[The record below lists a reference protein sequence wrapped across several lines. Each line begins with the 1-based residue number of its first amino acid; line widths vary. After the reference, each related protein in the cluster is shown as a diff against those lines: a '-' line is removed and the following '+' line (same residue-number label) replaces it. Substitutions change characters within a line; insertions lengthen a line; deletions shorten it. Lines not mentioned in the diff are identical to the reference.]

1 MHKFTSTRKSPRS
14 DFSGVRVCNSE
25 GVRVVEYRLDQY
37 EPLGYL
43 RKRNGKH
50 RKAFIQLCLNAG
62 VTPKE
67 IYQLFPDNHPNHGV

>member
-37 EPLGYL
+37 DPLGYL

-50 RKAFIQLCLNAG
+50 REAFIQLCISAG
-62 VTPKE
+62 VPQHE
-67 IYQLFPDNHPNHGV
+67 IIEVLNV

>member
-37 EPLGYL
+37 DPIGYL
-43 RKRNGKH
+43 RQRNGKH
-50 RKAFIQLCLNAG
+50 RKSFVEQCIAAG
-62 VTPKE
+62 IPQNE
-67 IYQLFPDNHPNHGV
+67 IDEAMKK

>member
-1 MHKFTSTRKSPRS
+1 MHKFTSTRKSPRT

-37 EPLGYL
+37 DPLGYL

-62 VTPKE
+62 VPQSE
-67 IYQLFPDNHPNHGV
+67 IDATFSDSHSNHVV